1 MTSARDRRLLDGIR
15 VLDFT
20 RVMAGPYCTALLA
33 DLGADV
39 VKVEPPGG
47 DDYRHVGPFK
57 EGESALFLLVNR
69 RKRGIVLDLKTAQ
82 GVEIA
87 RALAARADV
96 VVENFRPGVAK
107 RLGIDYES
115 LRAGNPGLVYASI
128 SGFGQKSPM
137 GDLPSYDIVAQ
148 AMTGLMAMTGEPD
161 GPPTMVGES
170 MGDLAAAM
178 FASWGILAAL
188 LARERTGEGRYLDVA
203 LFDSL
208 FSLLPTP
215 LCQVLHADRRPTRVG
230 NRHQISAPFGV
241 FRSGDGHVVIA
252 VLTERQFAALAE
264 VAGCPE
270 IVDDPRFQSDET
282 RERNEPALRARIE
295 DWTTRLPTAAIVEA
309 LGRAGVPV
317 SPIWE
322 IAEAARSEQ
331 VAARGLVTSAR
342 HGTLGPLPVVEQPV
356 HFTDS
361 ARGGATAAPGLGE
374 HTDEILREIL
384 DLDPERIRALRDA
397 GAIR

>member
-33 DLGADV
+33 DLGAEV

-87 RALAARADV
+87 RALAAKADV

-107 RLGIDYES
+107 RLGIDYDS
-115 LRAGNPGLVYASI
+115 LRAENPGMVYASI
-128 SGFGQKSPM
+128 SGFGQDGPM

-161 GPPTMVGES
+161 GPPTLVGES

-252 VLTERQFAALAE
+252 VLTERQFAALATA
-264 VAGCPE
+264 AGCPE
-270 IVDDPRFQSDET
+270 IVDDPRFRSDEA

-309 LGRAGVPV
+309 LGRAGVPA

-322 IAEAARSEQ
+322 IAEAARSGQ
-331 VAARGLVTSAR
+331 VTARGLVTSAR
-342 HGTLGPLPVVEQPV
+342 HGTLGLIPVVEQPV
-356 HFTDS
+356 RFAGA
-361 ARGGATAAPGLGE
+361 ARGGAAAAPGLGE
-374 HTDEILREIL
+374 HTDEVLREIL
-384 DLDPERIRALRDA
+384 DLDPARIRALRNA
-397 GAIR
+397 GAVR

>member
-57 EGESALFLLVNR
+57 DGESALFLLVNR
-69 RKRGIVLDLKTAQ
+69 GKRGIVLDLKTAQ

-87 RALAARADV
+87 RALAAKADV

-107 RLGIDYES
+107 RLGIDYDS
-115 LRAGNPGLVYASI
+115 LRAENPGLVYASI
-128 SGFGQKSPM
+128 SGFGQESPM
-137 GDLPSYDIVAQ
+137 GDLPAYDIVAQ

-215 LCQVLHADRRPTRVG
+215 LCQVLYADRRPKRVG

-270 IVDDPRFQSDET
+270 VVDDPRFQSDEA
-282 RERNEPALRARIE
+282 RERNEAALRARIE
-295 DWTTRLPTAAIVEA
+295 DWTTTLPTAEIVAA
-309 LGRAGVPV
+309 LGRAGVPA

-322 IAEAARSEQ
+322 IADAARSEQ
-331 VAARGLVTSAR
+331 VAARGLVNEAR
-342 HGTLGPLPVVEQPV
+342 HRSLGPLPVVEQPV
-356 HFTDS
+356 HFAGS
-361 ARGGATAAPGLGE
+361 ARGEAAAAPTLGE

-384 DLDPERIRALRDA
+384 GLDPDRIRALREA
-397 GAIR
+397 GAVR